1 MKPFLSLLFLPALL
15 CAQSTFGVSRPRV
28 GVLDY
33 YGLHKIS
40 PARIQRVL
48 ATREGDPFPNSK
60 GDVEERLEHIPG
72 VVRSH
77 LAAVCCDAGKAVLF
91 VGIEEKGAAHFEFRS
106 VPNGEV
112 RLPGDVVE
120 AYREFLT
127 ALEAAVR
134 RGSAAEDLTS
144 GHSLIADPA
153 ARLLQRRFEII
164 AERQLPLLRDVLRN
178 SADDEHRAIA
188 AYIIGYAP
196 TKRLVVDDLQQAVQ
210 DPGDTVRNNAMR
222 ALGAIAVLAERDPDL
237 GIRISPTWFVEML
250 NSIVW
255 TDRNKAVMA
264 LLNLTESRPE
274 RILTLIRQ
282 RAMPSLAEMARWKSL
297 SHAIGPYMLLSR
309 AAGLP
314 DQEIQ
319 DSWKNGQRETV
330 IAKALKVSRK

>member
-77 LAAVCCDAGKAVLF
+77 LEAVCCDSGKPVLF